1 MVDPKRLKK
10 KTLSQNMTKIEIK
23 PDHHILILGKTGSGK
38 TFTTKNVLLPALM
51 RQRNNV
57 IVILDPKREYQQ
69 ITDNVVNNPHELNHF
84 LYAGD
89 KPQGSVVRALINKPS
104 EAMAEEYLSAS
115 WSPFADLTGDS
126 YYQPTFGVRFF
137 IEDMPIFYD
146 SPYQTPENLKQWVTM
161 GRALNRTIVGTSQ
174 RAQLIP
180 KTVMTMCEHL
190 FIFRL
195 AEYDIHQV
203 IKVYHGHEAS
213 VKVATLEQYGY
224 VLVSDLYEK
233 PIKFKPYQPKVKPK
247 EEKGVEL

>member
-1 MVDPKRLKK
+1 
-10 KTLSQNMTKIEIK
+10 MTKIEIK

-38 TFTTKNVLLPALM
+38 TFTTKNVLLPALK
-51 RQRNNV
+51 QQKNNV
-57 IVILDPKREYQQ
+57 VVILDPKREYGS
-69 ITDNVVNNPHELNHF
+69 ITQHVVSSPQELNHY
-84 LYAGD
+84 LYSDSDG
-89 KPQGSVVRALINKPS
+89 PRGWCVRAHINKPS
-104 EAMAEEYLSAS
+104 EALAEEYLSAA
-115 WSPFADLTGDS
+115 WSPWADLTGDS
-126 YYQPTFGVRFF
+126 WYSPKFGVRFF
-137 IEDMPIFYD
+137 VEDMPIFYD
-146 SPYQTPENLKQWVTM
+146 SPYNTPENLKQWVTM

-203 IKVYHGHEAS
+203 IKVYHGNEAAI
-213 VKVATLEQYGY
+213 KVQTLEQYGY

>member
-1 MVDPKRLKK
+1 
-10 KTLSQNMTKIEIK
+10 MTKIEIK

-38 TFTTKNVLLPALM
+38 TFTTKNVLLPALK
-51 RQRNNV
+51 QQKNNV
-57 IVILDPKREYQQ
+57 IVILDPKREYGQL
-69 ITDNVVNNPHELNHF
+69 TDNVVSSPQELNHF
-84 LYAGD
+84 LYSEEQPKGWI
-89 KPQGSVVRALINKPS
+89 VRAYINKPS
-104 EAMAEEYLSAS
+104 EAIAEEYLSSA
-115 WSPFADLTGDS
+115 WSPWADLTGDS
-126 YYQPTFGVRFF
+126 WYQPRFGVRFF

-146 SPYQTPENLKQWVTM
+146 SPYNTPENLKQWVTM